1 MTVGKAIFYLLN
13 NYSNLTDIVGTR
25 IYPEVA
31 EQDGASP
38 FVVYTIISNSPS
50 DTHSGPSQLDV
61 AQVDVVAYSTS
72 YAECIDIGVHV
83 RAALD
88 RVTGTYN
95 GVNVQ
100 SCQYT
105 TELIDFDD
113 YRRSYVITQSYD
125 VRISRT
131 IFDIA
136 SSTPI
141 TGVYLGQL
149 TDVTDN
155 ATTGQVIKKQADGT
169 WAAGDDASAASLP
182 ELTDVN
188 IEVTANALDRQA
200 LVYDE
205 ATGEWINDGVGQTVI
220 PIRNNSQTQILKGRI
235 VAFAGTQGDRI
246 LVDTWD
252 NASPSAYIVGVV
264 DSLIAGGA
272 DGHAFTYGEIRD
284 IDTSA
289 WSLNTVLY
297 AGTSGTFTTT
307 PNSMPIATVTRVHE
321 NTGRIFVRTYVPGDH
336 YRDRFRAEAH
346 AAATAGTAVETYY
359 TAQANG
365 DGFYQSPGS
374 DEARDP
380 VTDLVRRTLYW
391 KSGAF
396 EAASAA
402 GYSNIT
408 EYDEITYTQLL
419 GHIDDVLNSNSAP
432 ITIWSKREEAPR
444 FEGILD
450 TYTNAAMAISLRL
463 LSSTY
468 SGAAIRVRR
477 SSDNTE
483 QDIGFTA
490 GGDLDVQALAT
501 FCGSS
506 DGFVRW
512 WYDQSGNGRNF
523 GRSNTN
529 DQGKIYDG
537 TTGVILQNSKP
548 AISHAGN
555 FVHYLQCGGQS
566 TADFHTNNNIA
577 YSAVVGSAT
586 TSYYTGYFQL
596 SSQLDIYPRWASGTR
611 HQTPTTIG
619 LGTSSTGQFHHLS
632 YRDNNS
638 VVIRHNASNIVGGT
652 DTANIIT
659 YTGITANLLAGFGS
673 LMQEIIIFNTAMS
686 SSATGVETNVN
697 DYYSIYP

>member
-13 NYSNLTDIVGTR
+13 NYSNLTDIVSNR

-72 YAECIDIGVHV
+72 YSECIDIGVHV

-131 IFDIA
+131 AFDIA

-149 TDVTDN
+149 ADVTDN
-155 ATTGQVIKKQADGT
+155 ATTGQVIKKQANGT

-188 IEVTANALDRQA
+188 SEVTSNALDRQA

-205 ATGEWINDGVGQTVI
+205 VTGEWINDGVGQVVI
-220 PIRNNSQTQILKGRI
+220 PIRNNSQTQIFAGRI

-246 LVDTWD
+246 LVDPWN
-252 NASPSAYIVGVV
+252 NASQSAYIVGVT
-264 DSLIAGGA
+264 DSLLAGGG
-272 DGHAFTYGEIRD
+272 DGHAFTYGEIRNL
-284 IDTSA
+284 DTSA

-297 AGTSGTFTTT
+297 AGTAGTFTTT
-307 PNSMPIATVTRVHE
+307 PNSMPLATVTRVHE

-336 YRDRFRAEAH
+336 YRDRFRAEAN
-346 AAATAGTAVETYY
+346 AAAVAGTAVETYY

-365 DGFYQSPGS
+365 DGFYQNKGS
-374 DEARDP
+374 DTPRNPAD
-380 VTDLVRRTLYW
+380 DLVRRTLYW
-391 KSGAF
+391 KAGAF

-408 EYDEITYTQLL
+408 EYDSITYAQLL
-419 GHIDDVLNSNSAP
+419 GYIDDILNSNGAP
-432 ITIWSKREEAPR
+432 ITIWSKREEVPQ
-444 FEGILD
+444 FTGILD
-450 TYTNAAMAISLRL
+450 TYTQAAAAYSVRKLRTAYTG
-463 LSSTY
+463 S
-468 SGAAIRVRR
+468 AIRVRR
-477 SSDNTE
+477 ASDNTE

-490 GGDLDVQALAT
+490 GGDLDEQALAT
-501 FCGSS
+501 FCGAS
-506 DGFVRW
+506 DGFVRT
-512 WYDQSGNGRNF
+512 WYDQSGNSRDMI
-523 GRSNTN
+523 RTNTS
-529 DQGKIYDG
+529 DQGKIYDS
-537 TTGVILQNSKP
+537 TTGTVTQNGKP
-548 AISHAGN
+548 AISHAGS
-555 FVHYLQCGGQS
+555 FVHYLQCANQS
-566 TADFHTNNNIA
+566 TANYHSNNDIA
-577 YSAVVGSAT
+577 YSAVVGSST
-586 TSYYTGYFQL
+586 SSYYTGYYQL
-596 SSQLDIYPRWASGTR
+596 TTAINVYPRWASGTLHR
-611 HQTPTTIG
+611 TPTQIA
-619 LGTSSTGQFHHLS
+619 LGVSTTGQWHHFS
-632 YRDNNS
+632 YRDNDS
-638 VVIRHNASNIVGGT
+638 VLIRHNAANIVSGS
-652 DTANIIT
+652 DTAAIPT
-659 YTGITANLLAGFGS
+659 YTGSTASITAGFGS
-673 LMQEIIIFNTAMS
+673 LMQEVIIFNTAMAS
-686 SSATGVETNVN
+686 SQTGVETNVN
-697 DYYSIYP
+697 DYYSIY